1 MVAAH
6 QSCSSEKHT
15 LKRRSMK
22 KAIVGVILLL
32 IISGV
37 ALGWYFWP
45 WRGDKNVLRLP
56 GVVEIQEVRLG
67 SKIAGRVAQVNVK
80 EGETVEAGKI
90 LLVFEA
96 PELEAQ
102 IAQQEARVRQAQAD
116 AAKAHNGARQQEIDA
131 AWSAVLSA
139 YEVWQKAEN
148 GYRPEEVRQ
157 AQDDLAADEADL
169 KLAQDEFNRQEQL
182 ANTNAGKRAD
192 YDAARANL
200 NRAKARKQ
208 AAQDKLDLYLAGARE
223 EEKRQAAADFA
234 RAWSNFDLL
243 AAGNRY
249 EDIAAADGRAA
260 EAQGRLDELQA
271 NYAERFVKAPG
282 KVLVEV
288 VAVRKGDIVAPNQPV
303 LRVLSATDRWVK
315 IYVPETL
322 LGRVRVG
329 QPVELTIDSDPD
341 KRYHGKV
348 IQVASVSEFTPR
360 NVQSV
365 EERKH
370 QVFGVKVEVEDFQG
384 VFKSGMAAEVIL
396 PLAE

>member
-1 MVAAH
+1 
-6 QSCSSEKHT
+6 
-15 LKRRSMK
+15 MK
-22 KAIVGVILLL
+22 KAIIGVFLLL
-32 IISGV
+32 VVAGGV

-45 WRGDKNVLRLP
+45 WRGDKNMLRLP
-56 GVVEIQEVRLG
+56 GVVEVQEVRLG
-67 SKIAGRVAQVNVK
+67 SKIGGRVAEVQVK
-80 EGETVEAGKI
+80 EGEIVEAGKT

-102 IAQQEARVRQAQAD
+102 IAQQQARVAQAQAD

-131 AWSAVLSA
+131 AWAAVLSA
-139 YEVWQKAEN
+139 YEAWQKAEN
-148 GYRPEEVRQ
+148 GFRPEEIRQ
-157 AQDDLAADEADL
+157 ARDDLAADEADL
-169 KLAQDEFNRQEQL
+169 KLAQEEFNRQEQL
-182 ANTNAGKRAD
+182 AKTNAGKKAD
-192 YDAARANL
+192 YDVARASL

-208 AAQDKLDLYLAGARE
+208 AAQAKLDLYLAGARE

-249 EDIAAADGRAA
+249 EDITAADGRAA
-260 EAQGRLDELQA
+260 EAQGRLDELEA

-282 KVLVEV
+282 KVRVEV

-303 LRVLSATDRWVK
+303 LRVLSTADRWVK

-329 QPVELTIDSDPD
+329 QQVELTVDSNPD
-341 KRYHGKV
+341 KRFQGKV
-348 IQVASVSEFTPR
+348 IQVAAISEFTPR

-370 QVFGVKVEVEDFQG
+370 QVFGVKVEVEDSQG